1 MASINRCL
9 KEGMNARCGAPGS
22 VGKKGGDADE
32 RAPRCSERGRGWES
46 ADRRALPRSER
57 AGRGRSTQADRGG
70 AGLVTRPRARCG
82 RGVGSLAANGLR
94 PGVSAGENWARVWGW
109 AIFGVGGK
117 IKRKLFNFYEL

>member
-57 AGRGRSTQADRGG
+57 GEGGG
-70 AGLVTRPRARCG
+70 ARGLTAAERAS
-82 RGVGSLAANGLR
+82 SLGHVRA
-94 PGVSAGENWARVWGW
+94 AGEGWGVWPPTAQGQ
-109 AIFGVGGK
+109 G
-117 IKRKLFNFYEL
+117 